1 MHKRKHKICYKNR
14 FLCLLFLY
22 FSSLTFA
29 FADHIDFV
37 VPKSTI
43 AVGQVISP
51 ENLEKKKFYI
61 KAEAASRYVL
71 NPSQI
76 TGKVAKRVLLPG
88 KAIALSYLG
97 EPKVVTKGQATKL
110 VFQSGALIITAIGV
124 PLEDGSVGD
133 WIRVRN
139 TDSGRLVSGVVL
151 KDGSVQVGVQ

>member
-1 MHKRKHKICYKNR
+1 M
-14 FLCLLFLY
+14 
-22 FSSLTFA
+22 
-29 FADHIDFV
+29 
-37 VPKSTI
+37 
-43 AVGQVISP
+43 
-51 ENLEKKKFYI
+51 
-61 KAEAASRYVL
+61 
-71 NPSQI
+71 
-76 TGKVAKRVLLPG
+76 PG